1 MSTPTPDP
9 PDDSAPPPTS
19 RLWWATPAVG
29 MVLLALF
36 GMLFGGGPE
45 KVDYGTSYDA
55 SDTGFRGVYLLL
67 EELKYP
73 VERSRRSSGGEVRW
87 VLFPT
92 KSEAKDAVELD
103 AWVKR
108 GGTLLLAV
116 NDPSLAK
123 HLGLQ
128 VTVENPRMRGITDKG
143 TQYSAE
149 APDVSSLYADDTRVN
164 GPRGGRP
171 WGKIDGQPLI
181 TIYPQGRGEIWL
193 VNRPDIFTNAN
204 LHGGADNQI
213 LACRLAEAMLRAKP
227 GSRLSFDEYT
237 HGLRDRPDLMELLFK
252 PPVLGVTLELLLLT
266 ALALWH
272 YGCRFGEV
280 RPVPPP
286 ARRSKE
292 EFLDAMAELLTR
304 KGDRI
309 EAFLTVRDDFLRRLE
324 ANLGLP
330 VGHPIEQT
338 AREAAR
344 RRGVNEA
351 LLLELLT
358 AESPPEGRGPVAF
371 LAALHQL
378 ETLSNECLQ
387 SGRRAR

>member
-1 MSTPTPDP
+1 
-9 PDDSAPPPTS
+9 
-19 RLWWATPAVG
+19 

-55 SDTGFRGVYLLL
+55 SDTGFRAVYLLL

-73 VERSRRSSGGEVRW
+73 VERSRRPSGGEVRW

-116 NDPSLAK
+116 NDPNLAG

-128 VTVENPRMRGITDKG
+128 VTVENPRMRGMTDHKG

-149 APDVSSLYADDTRVN
+149 APDVVSLFADDTKVR
-164 GPRGGRP
+164 GPSGGKP
-171 WGKIDGQPLI
+171 WGKLDGQPLI

-193 VNRPDIFTNAN
+193 VNRPDVFTNAN
-204 LHGGADNQI
+204 LHGGADNEI
-213 LACRLAEAMLRAKP
+213 LACRLAETMLRAKP
-227 GSRLSFDEYT
+227 GSRLAFDEFT
-237 HGLRDRPDLMELLFK
+237 HGLRDRPDLVELLFK

-266 ALALWH
+266 LLAMWH
-272 YGCRFGEV
+272 YGSRFGEV

-292 EFLDAMAELLTR
+292 EFLDAMAELLSR
-304 KGDRI
+304 KGDRV

-330 VGHPIEQT
+330 VGHPVEQT
-338 AREAAR
+338 AREASR
-344 RRGVNEA
+344 RRGVDLP

-358 AESPPEGRGPVAF
+358 AESPPEGNGPKAF

-378 ETLSNECLQ
+378 ETLSNECFQ